1 MTFLG
6 SLQNVLYGENL
17 VLSPQAGLSPN
28 ISVWVLE
35 LVLLLALWLC
45 FSSSHGV
52 SPYTCGAWYSNRL
65 KDKCKQIS
73 GELFLSLLSLLG
85 SSILQIL
92 VASASPNSGLCIL
105 SAVTC
110 GLCLGAPFLLCAL
123 EGASRKKEKAIIQL
137 MCFFPF
143 RAHGPGLPVT
153 RSQIDEVISSIC
165 PAVQGRCKFLYCDRS
180 RSPQCNYCC
189 MTTGK
194 S

>member
-1 MTFLG
+1 M
-6 SLQNVLYGENL
+6 
-17 VLSPQAGLSPN
+17 
-28 ISVWVLE
+28 
-35 LVLLLALWLC
+35 ALWLC

-52 SPYTCGAWYSNRL
+52 SPYNCGAWYSNRL

-105 SAVTC
+105 SAATC
-110 GLCLGAPFLLCAL
+110 GLSCSVPWKVLP
-123 EGASRKKEKAIIQL
+123 ERKKKRSSSSCVSFLSGL
-137 MCFFPF
+137 MV
-143 RAHGPGLPVT
+143 PGCLLLGLC
-153 RSQIDEVISSIC
+153 EVISSIC